1 MEARVCRLYGENDI
15 RIETITVE
23 APGPGQVLL
32 ALGAGGICGSDLHY
46 YQHGGFGP
54 IRVREP
60 IILGHEASGTV
71 VALGPDVTELAT
83 GDVVAINPSRPC
95 GTCEF
100 CEKGLPVHCLEMR
113 FNGSAMRMPHEQ
125 GLFRDHIVVEARQ
138 CVPVGTGVS
147 LGEAA
152 CAEPL
157 AVCLHAR
164 NRAGDLNGARVLV
177 TGAGPIGA
185 LCAAVATEAGAAEV
199 VVTDLQ
205 DFTLEVATRMGATR
219 TVNVATDP
227 AGLDAYA
234 AGKGQF
240 DVAFECSSAAPA
252 IKTAITCLRPQGR
265 LVQVGVAGDV
275 PVPLNMLVG
284 KEITYCGTQRFDT
297 EFAQAVQMISERRI
311 DVRPI
316 ITATY
321 PLSRAI
327 EAFDAAGN
335 RSSAVKVQL
344 GFSGVDASKR

>member
-15 RIETITVE
+15 RIETLNVE
-23 APGPGQVLL
+23 APGPGEVLL
-32 ALGAGGICGSDLHY
+32 ALAAGGICGSDLHY

-60 IILGHEASGTV
+60 IILGHEASGRV
-71 VALGPDVTELAT
+71 VAVGPDVTKLAA
-83 GDVVAINPSRPC
+83 GDPVAINPSRPC
-95 GTCEF
+95 DTCEY
-100 CEKGLPVHCLEMR
+100 CQKGLPIHCLEMR
-113 FNGSAMRMPHEQ
+113 FNGSAMRLPHEQ
-125 GLFRDHIVVEARQ
+125 GLFRDHIIVEARQ
-138 CVPVGTGVS
+138 CVPVGADVS
-147 LGEAA
+147 LAEAA

-164 NRAGDLNGARVLV
+164 SRAGQLGGKRVLV

-185 LCAAVATEAGAAEV
+185 LCAAVAIEAGAAEV

-205 DFTLEVATRMGATR
+205 DFTLEVARRMGATR
-219 TVNVATDP
+219 TVNVATDA
-227 AGLDAYA
+227 AGLEIYA
-234 AGKGQF
+234 QAKEYF
-240 DVAFECSSAAPA
+240 DVAFECSAAAPA
-252 IKTAITCLRPQGR
+252 IKAAITCLRPQGR

-297 EFAQAVQMISERRI
+297 EFAAAVQMIAERRI

-344 GFSGVDASKR
+344 SFCGD

>member
-1 MEARVCRLYGENDI
+1 MQARVCRLYGENDI
-15 RIETITVE
+15 RIETVTV
-23 APGPGQVLL
+23 ADPGPGQVLL
-32 ALGAGGICGSDLHY
+32 ALAAGGICGSDLHY

-71 VALGPDVTELAT
+71 VALGQGVSGLAK
-83 GDVVAINPSRPC
+83 GDPVAINPSRPC

-100 CEKGLPVHCLEMR
+100 CQKGLPIHCLEMR

-138 CVPVGTGVS
+138 CVPVGAGVT
-147 LGEAA
+147 LAEAA

-164 NRAGDLNGARVLV
+164 NRAGDLKGARVLV

-185 LCAAVATEAGAAEV
+185 LCAAVAIEAGAAEV

-205 DFTLEVATRMGATR
+205 DFTLEVAARMGATR
-219 TVNVATDP
+219 TVNVMTNA
-227 AGLDAYA
+227 AGLDEYA
-234 AGKGQF
+234 AGKGTF
-240 DVAFECSSAAPA
+240 DVAFECSAAAPA
-252 IKTAITCLRPQGR
+252 ITSAITCLRPQGR
-265 LVQVGVAGDV
+265 LVQVGVAGDT

-284 KEITYCGTQRFDT
+284 KEITYCGTQRFDG
-297 EFAQAVQMISERRI
+297 EFGDAVSMISERRI
-311 DVRPI
+311 DVTPI

-321 PLSRAI
+321 PLEDAVQ
-327 EAFDAAGN
+327 AFEAAGN
-335 RSSAVKVQL
+335 RTGAVKVQL
-344 GFSGVDASKR
+344 SFSGV